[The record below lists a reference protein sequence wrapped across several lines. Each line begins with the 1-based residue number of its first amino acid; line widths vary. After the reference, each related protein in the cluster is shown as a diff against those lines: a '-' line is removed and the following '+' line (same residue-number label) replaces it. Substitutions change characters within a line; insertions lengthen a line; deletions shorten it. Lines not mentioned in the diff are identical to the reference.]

1 MHSEALLDEL
11 DYRRVIEDLGIDVSA
26 LAPGGEIARR
36 GTRVPRPIGP
46 LGVEVV
52 TISFSM
58 LTVEAPLA
66 GVCGGVGGTMWS
78 KLPSASS

>member
-1 MHSEALLDEL
+1 MTSN
-11 DYRRVIEDLGIDVSA
+11 
-26 LAPGGEIARR
+26 

-46 LGVEVV
+46 FGVEVV

-58 LTVEAPLA
+58 LTVDAPA
-66 GVCGGVGGTMWS
+66 TDVGGTVGGTMWS